1 MRKLFTVLVAGI
13 AAVAGCSGGG
23 DGYGGSTTAPAV
35 FTTLAVGATSINL
48 RVGDTQ
54 ALTATALDQ
63 NDQPL
68 SGLTLTYLSSDQSKA
83 TVTNGGVVTGVAA
96 GTAMISVTGTVGSVS
111 KTKDVA
117 VTVTEPPVFTTLA
130 VTPPSVDLVTG
141 GTQTLTATALDQTN
155 NPMSGLSVSYA
166 SSDQT
171 KATVTSGG
179 VVTAV
184 SAGTAVVTV
193 TGTVGSITRTR
204 DVTVTVAQSAVFTT
218 LAIAPSSVALLVNG
232 TQALTATALD
242 QNGSPMAGLSVTFVS
257 SDATKA
263 SVTTSGLVTGVAA
276 GTATVTATGTVGT
289 MTKTTDVSV
298 TVTQPGPATAAV
310 TATAGN
316 QFQPSQVTIAR
327 GGTVTWT
334 FAALHNVTFQSGNG
348 VPANIPNTSSGSV
361 SRTFSTAGTFNYTC
375 TIHPGMNGSVVVQ

>member
-13 AAVAGCSGGG
+13 TAVAGCSGGG

-35 FTTLAVGATSINL
+35 FTTLAVGATSVDL
-48 RVGDTQ
+48 LVGDTQ
-54 ALTATALDQ
+54 TLTAAALDQ
-63 NDQPL
+63 NNQPL
-68 SGLTLTYLSSDQSKA
+68 SGLTLTYVSSDQSKA

-96 GTAMISVTGTVGSVS
+96 GTAMISVTGTVGLVS

-117 VTVTEPPVFTTLA
+117 VTVTEPAVFTTLA
-130 VTPPSVDLVTG
+130 VAPPSVDLVAG
-141 GTQTLTATALDQTN
+141 GTQTLTATALDQNN
-155 NPMSGLSVSYA
+155 NPVSGLSVSYA

-193 TGTVGSITRTR
+193 TGTVGSVTRTK

-218 LAIAPSSVALLVNG
+218 LAIAPSPVALLVNG

-242 QNGSPMAGLSVTFVS
+242 QNGSPVSGLSVTFVS

-289 MTKTTDVSV
+289 VTKTTDVSV

-310 TATAGN
+310 TASAGN

-361 SRTFSTAGTFNYTC
+361 SRTFTTAGTFNYTC